1 MSLNTEQKSA
11 VEWIVKNILED
22 LQKGM
27 VLVGAGGTGKTTCI
41 MTAVARLQEA
51 GLKVLLTAPTN
62 KAVKQLEKSAREFG
76 LSMNNVA
83 FQTVHSALGL
93 AMLPNED
100 RKFAVR
106 AGKGVVGVF
115 DVMIVDECSMVS
127 RYALYDHLLPDCE
140 EHRTYMV
147 YMGDDLQLPPPREP
161 ISPVFTDFPVFRLE
175 QNMRQAEGQLLTVN
189 GMLRNA
195 MMAEK
200 PFKAPEIDGQQIVEI
215 KAAHFKKSVVDA
227 FELDTDLEKQRV
239 LAWTNKRVNELNQ
252 AIRSKLYG
260 KKCAPYVEE
269 ERVVTGSPI
278 KDPDTGDIILGTD
291 EECIVHHVDMGSF
304 VHDEESGADYAT
316 IRLVL
321 EPIYSDAGQ
330 VIAEVLH
337 EDSVEDYRHRLDSL
351 ASEARRDPMHARK
364 IWKQF
369 WAFKEM
375 FADIRHCY
383 CITVHRSQ
391 GSTYDRV
398 FVDVKDILRNN
409 NRAERQRLIYVGF
422 SRPRHE
428 LLVNKARYVA

>member
-1 MSLNTEQKSA
+1 MSLNTDQKSA
-11 VEWIVKNILED
+11 VEWITKNILED

-27 VLVGAGGTGKTTCI
+27 TLVGAGGTGKTYCI

-62 KAVKQLEKSAREFG
+62 KAVKQLEKAGREFG

-106 AGKGVVGVF
+106 AGKGVVGLF
-115 DVMIVDECSMVS
+115 DVMVVDECSMLS
-127 RYALYDHLLPDCE
+127 RYAMFDHLLPDCE
-140 EHRTYMV
+140 THRTYLV
-147 YMGDDLQLPPPREP
+147 FMGDDLQLPPPREP
-161 ISPVFTDFPVFRLE
+161 ISPSFTEFPQFRLE
-175 QNMRQAEGQLLTVN
+175 QNMRQADGQLLTVN
-189 GMLRNA
+189 GMLRTA
-195 MMAEK
+195 MMSEK
-200 PFKAPEIDGQQIVEI
+200 PFKAPEVEGSQVVEV
-215 KAAHFKKSVVDA
+215 KAAHFKKAVVEA
-227 FELDTDLEKQRV
+227 FDIDTDLDSQRV

-252 AIRSKLYG
+252 AIRTKMFG
-260 KKCAPYVEE
+260 KNCDPYVEG

-278 KDPDTGDIILGTD
+278 KSPETGDIILGTD
-291 EECIVHHVDMGSF
+291 EECIVHHVDTGSS
-304 VHDEESGADYAT
+304 VWDEESGQDYAT

-321 EPIYSDAGQ
+321 EPLYTEGQ
-330 VIAEVLH
+330 VVCEILH
-337 EDSVEDYRHRLDSL
+337 MDDIDRYRERLESL
-351 ASEARRDPMHARK
+351 ASQARK
-364 IWKQF
+364 DQINRRRLWAKF
-369 WAFKEM
+369 WAFKEL

-391 GSTYDRV
+391 GSTFDRV

-409 NRAERQRLIYVGF
+409 NRSERQRLLYVGY

-428 LLVNKARYVA
+428 LLINKSRYIA

>member
-1 MSLNTEQKSA
+1 MALNSDQESA
-11 VEWIVKNILED
+11 VEWIVTNILHD

-27 VLVGAGGTGKTTCI
+27 TLVGAGGTGKTYCI

-62 KAVKQLEKSAREFG
+62 KAVKQLEKAAREFG
-76 LSMNNVA
+76 LSMNDVA

-115 DVMIVDECSMVS
+115 DVIVVDEGSMLS
-127 RYALYDHLLPDCE
+127 RYALYDHLMPDCE
-140 EHRTYMV
+140 QHRTYMV
-147 YMGDDLQLPPPREP
+147 FMGDDLQLPPVREA
-161 ISPVFTDFPVFRLE
+161 ISPVFTDFPQFRLE

-189 GMLRNA
+189 GMLRTA

-200 PFKAPEIDGQQIVEI
+200 PFKSPDVEGQQIVEI
-215 KAAHFKKSVVDA
+215 KAAHFLKQIVSEFDI
-227 FELDTDLEKQRV
+227 DTDLEKQRV
-239 LAWTNKRVNELNQ
+239 LAWTNRRVDEINQ
-252 AIRSKLYG
+252 SIRNKLFG
-260 KKCAPYVEE
+260 KGCEPYVEG
-269 ERVVTGSPI
+269 ERVVTGGPI
-278 KDPDTGDIILGTD
+278 KDAEDNIILGTD
-291 EECIVHHVDMGSF
+291 EECIVRHVDTGSF
-304 VHDEESGADYAT
+304 VHDEVSGEDFAT

-321 EPIYSDAGQ
+321 EPIYTEGQ
-330 VIAEVLH
+330 VIAEILH
-337 EDSVEDYRHRLDSL
+337 EDSRERYHERLDTL
-351 ASEARRDPMHARK
+351 AKSAKSDPMHARQ
-364 IWKQF
+364 IWKKF
-369 WAFKEM
+369 WAFKEL